1 MSSNLYNLYISGIYE
16 IAQTLLYKHD
26 LTAQAV
32 NKGVVE
38 KGYPVNYNDRSTWK
52 YYLNMAGLYHQSD
65 KDIIS
70 SNNSNG
76 SPYMQIKIASDT
88 GSIDVDFTESLLNPL
103 TGNITIAN
111 EYQYNGYLYNE
122 LLTRYPE
129 HEELILGILNPIPLS
144 VSLNAQDG
152 DILYCGGYKR
162 TVVTDALGVRVS
174 FTKLKIDGLNDKQL
188 IEDNEIDIINDVES
202 FIKNY
207 LTRWH
212 NPDYPPHHNL
222 YCAVMTGIIASHIP
236 SVIFNARLKRI
247 HSSETHSFLMRE
259 YFESKGRLDK
269 YTSNLPLKERLYL
282 YRNLR
287 NLTHGVGKQES
298 FKAIVDNIATP
309 LRIPLAGY
317 TLRHNLTQVPENI
330 LPNPVIRREVI
341 NFRQVGTGREAV
353 DIHNLLH
360 REIPIAK
367 DNGFDIDN
375 VELSIEERVQSS
387 GNNRLPTKIVDS
399 QMLDLSDSGVFPL
412 ARVIYDLWVYGVF
425 TNTYKGVIY
434 ITNPATGDRI
444 SLTPKNALILAIF
457 CYSKAYTGNDL
468 VNIPSMS
475 VSMIPRSAINQL
487 FPSFPLLPNS
497 ALLKQSINS
506 DYIGL
511 PFCVSM
517 LGQPYE
523 IPLMTSTDQFY
534 REATKIHNEI
544 KRRYT
549 LCVKQLDAKARS
561 RTEYGMSTLYW
572 LNMPVVISNQT
583 YVDWF
588 AQTGI
593 SVSGLSPE
601 SYVNISTEII
611 RQISGN
617 RPNNSQLI
625 KEIQDSVIG
634 LLKHFSSYTTQFIS
648 SINNASTIVTARRG
662 IRGTNIKEKMA
673 DKIRMRSSRFV
684 LRKVDFKAKDATV
697 IPSTIRHQFTE

>member
-26 LTAQAV
+26 LVAQAV
-32 NKGVVE
+32 NKGVLE
-38 KGYPVNYNDRSTWK
+38 KGYTVNYNDRSTWK

-70 SNNSNG
+70 AING
-76 SPYMQIKIASDT
+76 DSSPYMQIKIASDT
-88 GSIDVDFTESLLNPL
+88 GSVSVDFTEPLLNPL

-111 EYQYNGYLYNE
+111 EYQYGGYLYNE
-122 LLTRYPE
+122 LLTRYPD
-129 HEELILGILNPIPLS
+129 HEELILGILNPVPLAIS
-144 VSLNAQDG
+144 INAEDG
-152 DILYCGGYKR
+152 DVLYCGGYKR
-162 TVVTDALGVRVS
+162 TLVNDTLGQRIS
-174 FTKLKIDGLNDKQL
+174 FTKLKVDGLNDKQL
-188 IEDNEIDIINDVES
+188 IEDNETSIINDIES

-222 YCAVMTGIIASHIP
+222 YSAVLTGIIASHIP

-247 HSSETHSFLMRE
+247 HSNETHSFLIRE

-269 YTSNLPLKERLYL
+269 YTANLPLKQRLYL

-287 NLTHGVGKQES
+287 SLTHNAGRQES
-298 FKAIVDNIATP
+298 FNAIVNNIATP

-330 LPNPVIRREVI
+330 LPEPVIRREVI

-353 DIHNLLH
+353 DIHNLLR

-367 DNGFDIDN
+367 DNGYDIDN
-375 VELSIEERVQSS
+375 VELAIEDKVKSS

-399 QMLDLSDSGVFPL
+399 QMLDLSDSGVFPF
-412 ARVIYDLWVYGVF
+412 ARVLYDLWVYGVF
-425 TNTYKGVIY
+425 TNLYTGVIY
-434 ITNPATGDRI
+434 ISNPSTGDRI
-444 SLTPKNALILAIF
+444 SLTPRNALILAIF
-457 CYSKAYTGNDL
+457 CYHKGYTGDDL
-468 VNIPSMS
+468 VNIPAMS
-475 VSMIPRSAINQL
+475 VSMIPRSNL
-487 FPSFPLLPNS
+487 TLLTPNYPLLPNS
-497 ALLKQSINS
+497 TVLKQSINS
-506 DYIGL
+506 DYIDL
-511 PFCVSM
+511 AFCQSM
-517 LGQPYE
+517 LGQSYE
-523 IPLMTSTDQFY
+523 IPLMTSTNQFY
-534 REATKIHNEI
+534 REAVKIHSEI
-544 KRRYT
+544 KRRYVM
-549 LCVKQLDAKARS
+549 CVKQLDAKARS

-593 SVSGLSPE
+593 SIPDLSPE

-625 KEIQDSVIG
+625 REIQDSVIG

-648 SINNASTIVTARRG
+648 SINNAGTLVTSRRG

-684 LRKVDFKAKDATV
+684 LRKVDFKAKDATI
-697 IPSTIRHQFTE
+697 IPSTMQYQFTE

>member
-32 NKGVVE
+32 NKGVIE
-38 KGYPVNYNDRSTWK
+38 KGYSVNYSDRSTWK

-70 SNNSNG
+70 TINVNG

-88 GSIDVDFTESLLNPL
+88 GAVDVDFTEALLNPL
-103 TGNITIAN
+103 TGNTTIAN
-111 EYQYNGYLYNE
+111 EYQYGGYLYNE
-122 LLTRYPE
+122 LLTRYPD
-129 HEELILGILNPIPLS
+129 HEELILGILNPVPLS
-144 VSLNAQDG
+144 VSLPAEDG

-162 TVVTDALGVRVS
+162 TLINDSLGVRVS
-174 FTKLKIDGLNDKQL
+174 FTKLKIEGLNDKQL
-188 IEDNEIDIINDVES
+188 IEDNEISIINDIES

-269 YTSNLPLKERLYL
+269 YTANLPLKQRLYL

-287 NLTHGVGKQES
+287 SLSHSAASQES
-298 FKAIVDNIATP
+298 FNAIVNHIATP
-309 LRIPLAGY
+309 LRVPLAGY

-330 LPNPVIRREVI
+330 LPEPVIRREVI

-353 DIHNLLH
+353 DIHNLLR

-367 DNGFDIDN
+367 DNGYDIDN
-375 VELSIEERVQSS
+375 VELKIEEKVKIS

-399 QMLDLSDSGVFPL
+399 QMLDLSDSDVFPF

-425 TNTYKGVIY
+425 TNTYTGVIY

-457 CYSKAYTGNDL
+457 CYNKAYTGNDL
-468 VNIPSMS
+468 VNIPNMT
-475 VSMIPRSAINQL
+475 VSMIPRSSIAQL
-487 FPSFPLLPNS
+487 FPNFPLLPSSTTLN
-497 ALLKQSINS
+497 QSINS
-506 DYIGL
+506 DYIDL
-511 PFCVSM
+511 SFCETM

-523 IPLMTSTDQFY
+523 VPLMSSTDKFY
-534 REATKIHNEI
+534 REALKIHNEI
-544 KRRYT
+544 KRRYVM
-549 LCVKQLDAKARS
+549 CVKQLDAKARS

-593 SVSGLSPE
+593 SVLGLNPE
-601 SYVNISTEII
+601 SYVNISTEIV

-625 KEIQDSVIG
+625 KGIQDSVIG

-673 DKIRMRSSRFV
+673 DKIRIRSNRSV
-684 LRKVDFKAKDATV
+684 LRKVDFKAKDATT
-697 IPSTIRHQFTE
+697 IPSTIQYQFTE